1 MAFARMFNNPNV
13 TKEQYDAVRAKMGI
27 GNDNV
32 PEGGIIHFAGEG
44 PDGSWRVVEVWG
56 SEDDARAW
64 DEKLEPVLSERGIT
78 RPAPETW
85 QVHNLIKS

>member
-13 TKEQYDAVRAKMGI
+13 TKEQYDATREKMGI
-27 GNDNV
+27 TSDNMV
-32 PEGGIIHFAGEG
+32 EGGVIHFAGEG
-44 PDGSWRVVEVWG
+44 PDGSWRVVEVWE
-56 SEDDARAW
+56 SEDHARAW
-64 DEKLEPVLSERGIT
+64 DEKLEPVLAAAGIK